1 VSLDWRD
8 VTFIAATPVESKA
21 LRRALPHARIVETG
35 IALASLRDDLGEIV
49 ISYGLAGGLR
59 TGLKT
64 GALLIPRA
72 VRRPHG
78 ELLTCDTELVDAL
91 AAGARALGI
100 EPLFDPLLTSDHI
113 VAGAERAQW
122 AAQGYAA
129 VDMETGCIQAPRVA
143 ALRVVLDTPEREIS
157 TDWQRPLLA
166 LLKPSNWPQ
175 ALWLAREAPRA
186 ANLAAKVAMATQGIG
201 A

>member
-1 VSLDWRD
+1 MSLDWRD

-35 IALASLRDDLGEIV
+35 IALASLRDDLGAIV

-64 GALLIPRA
+64 GALLIPRT
-72 VRRPHG
+72 VRTPHG
-78 ELLTCDTELVDAL
+78 ELLTCDSEVVDAL

-122 AAQGYAA
+122 AAQGFAA